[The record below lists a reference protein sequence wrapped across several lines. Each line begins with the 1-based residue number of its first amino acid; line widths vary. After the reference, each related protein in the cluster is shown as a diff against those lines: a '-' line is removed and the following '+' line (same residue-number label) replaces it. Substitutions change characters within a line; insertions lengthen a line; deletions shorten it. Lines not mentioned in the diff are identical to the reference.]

1 VQDSGKVIIYILIG
15 LPVEVLSESCVGN
28 AGGVVAEQVHSWV
41 DDAHRYHLPAAR
53 QNYIVVQK
61 TKNKCSF
68 KCNFVECAQMRSIL
82 RDLAWSVCL
91 CVCLLVT
98 TVSCAKTAQPIE
110 MPFGMWTRRGS
121 TNDRLG
127 ATGSSHGKGP
137 FGVIFA
143 HTCQRSIFST
153 LSTLS
158 A

>member
-1 VQDSGKVIIYILIG
+1 MQDSGKVIIYILIG

-82 RDLAWSVCL
+82 RDVAWSVCL

-98 TVSCAKTAQPIE
+98 TVAFVITIIILSSITSSSISILRSRYDTIRHSRSRCRLECGLAGAQRTI
-110 MPFGMWTRRGS
+110 
-121 TNDRLG
+121 D
-127 ATGSSHGKGP
+127 
-137 FGVIFA
+137 
-143 HTCQRSIFST
+143 
-153 LSTLS
+153 
-158 A
+158 